1 MISQCT
7 VGPVIQFSNVKRFR
21 KDRGFFD
28 RKAFRTQQALGRRS
42 HLSRWPCSSANG
54 QPEHLRG
61 EPEGVSKLQ
70 RLYDLSASLFTEDAT
85 TNPPSVPANTSV
97 ETIPSEGDEFKLG
110 VPAVGSMPGSAPR
123 LSGTRACT
131 LDFRNVLKV
140 PVPPSLPL
148 FWVFPRGCLQHLRT
162 E

>member
-1 MISQCT
+1 MTSQCT
-7 VGPVIQFSNVKRFR
+7 ASPVIQSSNVKCFM
-21 KDRGFFD
+21 KDRGFSD
-28 RKAFRTQQALGRRS
+28 RKASRTQQALGRRN
-42 HLSRWPCSSANG
+42 HLSRWPCSSASG

-70 RLYDLSASLFTEDAT
+70 RLYDSSAFLFTEDVA
-85 TNPPSVPANTSV
+85 TNPPSIPANTSV

-131 LDFRNVLKV
+131 LDFRNVLRV

-148 FWVFPRGCLQHLRT
+148 FWVFPRGCPQHLRT